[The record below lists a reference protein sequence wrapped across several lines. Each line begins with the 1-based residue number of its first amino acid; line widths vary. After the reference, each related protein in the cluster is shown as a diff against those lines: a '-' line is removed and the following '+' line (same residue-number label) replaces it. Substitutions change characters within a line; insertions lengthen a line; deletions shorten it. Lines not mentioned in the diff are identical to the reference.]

1 MLGTYSEFTT
11 CGQPSQFELLTHHS
25 IGFAHSTRGKF
36 CEGSS
41 ADVSVTALS
50 EQMLYKR
57 KKAKSNVLPVSPMCV
72 VCRSVSS
79 TTRAQMTERNQT
91 CELWS
96 SKWAL

>member
-1 MLGTYSEFTT
+1 MWFK
-11 CGQPSQFELLTHHS
+11 PSQFELLTHHS

-57 KKAKSNVLPVSPMCV
+57 KKAKSNVLPIFSH
-72 VCRSVSS
+72 VCGLQVCQQHYKS
-79 TTRAQMTERNQT
+79 TDD
-91 CELWS
+91 
-96 SKWAL
+96 